1 MATEPHAQHL
11 TSTMTSTM
19 ETRGS
24 ERVRVN
30 SESYFCIV
38 HTLRCLNTFILQVA
52 VITGRAEC
60 VRAAEEGVKRIVE
73 EGVKKGEEG
82 SMTVAVPHFAVG
94 RVIGRQGTTIR
105 SLQRQ
110 SGARINMVHGSEES
124 LESVCV
130 VSGTQEQMDRAV
142 ALIKEN
148 IHQSE
153 LSRRRKALRSNLS
166 PSLTYAQLPE
176 TDDYFPAFVSA
187 VDSKGGVWVQL
198 VEGQDPANLESLVE
212 RMTVDYSLQRVQET
226 LEVAEGMLYAVPFE
240 HDSSWYRARVVGV
253 EEGQAEVL
261 YVDYGDSGTVE
272 LCMLRTL
279 K

>member
-1 MATEPHAQHL
+1 M
-11 TSTMTSTM
+11 
-19 ETRGS
+19 
-24 ERVRVN
+24 
-30 SESYFCIV
+30 
-38 HTLRCLNTFILQVA
+38 
-52 VITGRAEC
+52 ITGRAEC
-60 VRAAEEGVKRIVE
+60 VRAAERGVKRIVE

-153 LSRRRKALRSNLS
+153 LSQRRKALQSNS
-166 PSLTYAQLPE
+166 PPSLTYAQLPE

-187 VDSKGGVWVQL
+187 VDSKAGVWVQL

-226 LEVAEGMLYAVPFE
+226 LEVAEGMLCAVPFE
-240 HDSSWYRARVVGV
+240 HDSSWYRATVVGV

-272 LCMLRTL
+272 LCMLKTL